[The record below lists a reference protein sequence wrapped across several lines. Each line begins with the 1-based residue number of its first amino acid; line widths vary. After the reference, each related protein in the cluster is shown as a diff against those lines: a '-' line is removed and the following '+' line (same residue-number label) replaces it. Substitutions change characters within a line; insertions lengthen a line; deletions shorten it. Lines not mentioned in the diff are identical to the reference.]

1 MAQIRKFRDS
11 PEWQEIR
18 RELKEAGM
26 DPNVIAEIGEME
38 GDSLDLVETTMAFEE
53 AFASK
58 PKRKP
63 KS

>member
-1 MAQIRKFRDS
+1 MAQIRKFRDL

-18 RELKEAGM
+18 KALKEAGM

-38 GDSLDLVETTMAFEE
+38 GDSLDLVEMTMAFEE
-53 AFASK
+53 ALAAKS
-58 PKRKP
+58 KRKS